1 VDPKEPFMPLR
12 NKLLLSMAI
21 PALLLVVVAVVGITS
36 LHHLEQAAGR
46 ILSNNYQSIQEARTM
61 ERSLRSLELFA
72 LSVGRDIQVRADEH
86 GQELAASFDGALEV
100 CEGNITE
107 PGEPQILREIRSGW
121 AAVQP
126 VLLQGEPLGTR
137 ASAALRQQSEILYR
151 AIEGL
156 VSLNEQAM
164 VSYER
169 DTVRVGRLMVAG
181 VGGAGLA
188 ALLALGGFA
197 VVSARRISTPV
208 IEVADRLHRAL
219 NPEVANGTQRTR
231 GLDEI
236 ERLRSEMNALLE
248 RLALHEA
255 EQTRRLGHLQ
265 ERLALVMDKVL
276 EGLVLLDESRRII
289 ALNRIAR
296 TILHVANGEGMRL
309 SEIESGDDVRK
320 VLEPMMTEP
329 FQEERDLGE
338 LRHEVDR
345 VERVYRPRVVT
356 LTSGER
362 DIEGYLL
369 LFWDVTEQRRLEE
382 SQRRFIAMLSHQ
394 LKTPMTSLS
403 MSVNLLSER
412 LRELEPAEAE
422 LIAIARESCQ
432 ALSSLT
438 SELID
443 AARDVAPGLTLHPRR
458 VDIVRLLRSA
468 LHPLVPQAQ
477 EQGVDLVLPDAERSL
492 SVVVDPVKFPWVVT
506 NIAGNA
512 LRHTGRGGRVEVQ
525 VERMGETIQVNVID
539 TGRGI
544 VPEDLDLIFR
554 PYVSLDRKPS
564 SETHGLGLAVAK
576 EIVEAHHGSIEAQSE
591 PGKGTRF
598 RIRLLA
604 EPGSSS

>member
-1 VDPKEPFMPLR
+1 MPLR

-21 PALLLVVVAVVGITS
+21 PALLLILVAVVGISS
-36 LHHLEQAAGR
+36 LRHLEQAAGR

-61 ERSLRSLELFA
+61 ERSLRTLELLA
-72 LSVGRDIQVRADEH
+72 LSVGRDMQVRAGVQWH
-86 GQELAASFDGALEV
+86 ELAASFDGALEV
-100 CEGNITE
+100 CEGNVTE
-107 PGEPQILREIRSGW
+107 SGEPRVLREIRNRWGE
-121 AAVQP
+121 VRP
-126 VLLQGEPLGTR
+126 TLLQGEPLGTE
-137 ASAALRQQSEILYR
+137 ASAALREQSEVLYGK
-151 AIEGL
+151 IEEL
-156 VSLNEQAM
+156 VGLNEQAM
-164 VSYER
+164 VTYER

-181 VGGAGLA
+181 VAGAGLA

-219 NPEVANGTQRTR
+219 NPGVANGADQTKR
-231 GLDEI
+231 LDEI
-236 ERLRSEMNALLE
+236 QRLRSEVSALLE
-248 RLALHEA
+248 RLAHYEA
-255 EQTRRLGHLQ
+255 EQTRKLGHLQ
-265 ERLALVMDKVL
+265 ERLALVMDKIL
-276 EGLVLLDESRRII
+276 EGLVLLDEGRRIV
-289 ALNRIAR
+289 ALNRIAKK
-296 TILHVANGEGMRL
+296 ILHLTNGEGLRI
-309 SEIESGDDVRK
+309 SEIELGEDVRK
-320 VLEPMMTEP
+320 VLEPMMTDA

-338 LRHEVDR
+338 LHHEVGGVDR
-345 VERVYRPRVVT
+345 IYRPRVVT
-356 LTSGER
+356 LSSGER
-362 DIEGYLL
+362 EIEGYLI

-422 LIAIARESCQ
+422 LISIARESCH

-443 AARDVAPGLTLHPRR
+443 AARDVTPGLTLHPQR

-477 EQGVDLVLPDAERSL
+477 EQGVDLVLPEAERSIL
-492 SVVVDPVKFPWVVT
+492 VVVDPVKFPWVVT
-506 NIAGNA
+506 NITGNA

-525 VERMGETIQVNVID
+525 VDRMGETIQVNVTD

-544 VPEDLDLIFR
+544 ASEDLDLLFR
-554 PYVSLDRKPS
+554 HYVSLDREPS
-564 SETHGLGLAVAK
+564 SETHGLGLAIAK
-576 EIVEAHHGSIEAQSE
+576 EIVEAHHGGIEAESE
-591 PGKGTRF
+591 PGKGTAF

-604 EPGSSS
+604 DPESDS